1 MDKRKIPWTQE
12 RKDKRN
18 AKLIGRKRTRE
29 TLEKMSACQK
39 GELSHR
45 WKGGITKLH
54 KQIRQ
59 CFKYRL
65 WRSDIFTRDGF
76 TCQQCGDKKGGNLE
90 AHHIKKLSDIL
101 LDYNI
106 KDIDECNLCEEMW
119 NINNGVT
126 LCKSCH
132 QKIHS
137 LKP

>member
-18 AKLIGRKRTRE
+18 AKLKGRKRTKE
-29 TLEKMSACQK
+29 TLEKMSCCQR

-45 WKGGITKLH
+45 WKGGVTKFH

-65 WRSDIFTRDGF
+65 WRSDVFTRDSF
-76 TCQQCGDKKGGNLE
+76 TCKICGDNTGCNLE
-90 AHHIKKLSDIL
+90 AHHIKALSDIL
-101 LDYNI
+101 LEYNI
-106 KDIDECNLCEEMW
+106 KDINDCDLCEELW

-126 LCKSCH
+126 LCKNCH
-132 QKIHS
+132 QKIHN
-137 LKP
+137 L